1 MDKPKKATYNA
12 KRETSTLYFRD
23 FDDSREFYLR
33 GAVTWPD
40 GDSDGF
46 ALLGGQNVKGNR
58 VHIFEELEFVT
69 VNDII
74 QDGQIRYHGL
84 ASWLNRAW
92 SKYFAKLYFW
102 EQPQDLHKRFSLQ
115 VYRSSSVEPKPGFIE
130 ISLSGKDE
138 PRHIVNEYVKAGRL
152 TLDKDSE
159 LAKQLEF
166 ARLDEG
172 AHLPAVEAL
181 GRLLAGLQ
189 RFPFVNHHIEE
200 DVY

>member
-1 MDKPKKATYNA
+1 MDKPRKATFNA
-12 KRETSTLYFRD
+12 KRETSTLYFKD

-33 GAVTWPD
+33 GGVCWPE

-69 VNDII
+69 VDDII

-84 ASWLNRAW
+84 SSWLNRAW

-115 VYRSSSVEPKPGFIE
+115 VYRSSSLIGFGFLSWQILP
-130 ISLSGKDE
+130 SFLSG
-138 PRHIVNEYVKAGRL
+138 N
-152 TLDKDSE
+152 
-159 LAKQLEF
+159 
-166 ARLDEG
+166 
-172 AHLPAVEAL
+172 
-181 GRLLAGLQ
+181 
-189 RFPFVNHHIEE
+189 
-200 DVY
+200 

>member
-1 MDKPKKATYNA
+1 
-12 KRETSTLYFRD
+12 LYFRD